1 MKFIIFKE
9 DNKKEHETFI
19 FFLQYDGNEH
29 MINTLR
35 DIIYSTDFSE
45 MEGDYSSFEINTQ
58 NKISEQSVEELCSIQ
73 LGSYSHLFT
82 ECRGEFNFPYDAFEF
97 LSDTEKA
104 RKLDELFYACRI
116 KDYFKLDNTDF
127 EVTSEASE
135 DLKNIFEA
143 WDNNASQNDI
153 YHMILDWINNYE
165 HGFSEKLKNISKNIR
180 ERMNNNDDT
189 NDIVEDFIYSGE
201 YSYTLRNIFKKR

>member
-19 FFLQYDGNEH
+19 FFLQYDQNEN
-29 MINTLR
+29 MINKLK
-35 DIIYSTDFSE
+35 DIIDSTDFSE
-45 MEGDYSSFEINTQ
+45 MDGDYSSFEMDTQ
-58 NKISEQSVEELCSIQ
+58 NKISEQTVDELCSIE
-73 LGSYSHLFT
+73 LGSYSDLFT
-82 ECRGEFNFPYDAFEF
+82 ECRGKFNFPYDAFTF

-116 KDYFKLDNTDF
+116 KDYFKIDDIDF
-127 EVTSEASE
+127 EVTKEASE
-135 DLKNIFEA
+135 DLKNIFKA
-143 WDNNASQNDI
+143 WDNDASHNDI
-153 YHMILDWINNYE
+153 YHMILEWINNYE
-165 HGFSEKLKNISKNIR
+165 DGFSEKLKNITRNIR
-180 ERMNNNDDT
+180 ERMNNNDET